1 MFVVMVAEDEGCV
14 CVCKNRAC
22 IGGCFQ
28 LSGEGVGGSE
38 KRAIRGWGT
47 AAQSS

>member
-1 MFVVMVAEDEGCV
+1 MFAVMVARD
-14 CVCKNRAC
+14 
-22 IGGCFQ
+22 GGNALQELKLYRGLF
-28 LSGEGVGGSE
+28 STVWEGGSE